1 MNKTGEFRYKSRSTD
16 ESVSLE
22 MLNCTKKDRFMKG
35 EKFVAII
42 SEAASS
48 RISLLADQQVKN
60 RKRRVHMMLACC
72 LLGCAGLA
80 MYCSTGHWVSQE
92 FVRAMA
98 TPKLSAF
105 GYLKNKCIEK
115 NLHFRI

>member
-48 RISLLADQQVKN
+48 RISLLADRQVKN

-72 LLGCAGLA
+72 LLLLLGCAGLA
-80 MYCSTGHWVSQE
+80 MYCSTGQSMGGGGGIQVATLFHTVS
-92 FVRAMA
+92 
-98 TPKLSAF
+98 
-105 GYLKNKCIEK
+105 
-115 NLHFRI
+115 

>member
-48 RISLLADQQVKN
+48 RISLLADRQVKN

-72 LLGCAGLA
+72 LLLLLLGCAGLA
-80 MYCSTGHWVSQE
+80 MYCSTGQSMGGGGIQVATLFHTVS
-92 FVRAMA
+92 
-98 TPKLSAF
+98 
-105 GYLKNKCIEK
+105 
-115 NLHFRI
+115 